1 MGPGALLRTLES
13 LAGALGV
20 EVRAELGRARTGGP
34 SRGGACKLNGRTVVF
49 VEATGSSY
57 ERACVVAAAL
67 AGLDLSGLNVSEE
80 VAAFLRA
87 RPRPARLV
95 PLERFRP
102 LAKARA
108 RLRREASATEL
119 AHGDR

>member
-13 LAGALGV
+13 LARALGV
-20 EVRAELGRARTGGP
+20 EVRAELARARGGP
-34 SRGGACKLNGRTVVF
+34 QRGGVCKLNGRTVVF

-57 ERACVVAAAL
+57 ERACVLAAAL
-67 AGLDLSGLNVSEE
+67 AGLDLSGVTVSEE

-87 RPRPARLV
+87 RPRPARLL
-95 PLERFRP
+95 PLDRFRP

-108 RLRREASATEL
+108 RLRETTGEAARGE
-119 AHGDR
+119 R

>member
-13 LAGALGV
+13 LARALGV
-20 EVRAELGRARTGGP
+20 EVRAELGRARGGGP
-34 SRGGACKLNGRTVVF
+34 SRGGACKLNGRMVVF
-49 VEATGSSY
+49 VEASGSSY
-57 ERACVVAAAL
+57 ERACVVTSAL
-67 AGLDLSGLNVSEE
+67 TGLDLSGVPVSEE

-95 PLERFRP
+95 PLEQFRP

-108 RLRREASATEL
+108 RLRRHASA
-119 AHGDR
+119 ADAADH